1 MVFPFV
7 SQTPRPFLVS
17 LNPPDLAA
25 LKALIGN
32 SQVTAVIDRVFPL
45 SECSQA
51 IEDVGG
57 GHVRGK
63 VVIGI

>member
-1 MVFPFV
+1 
-7 SQTPRPFLVS
+7 VS
-17 LNPPDLAA
+17 LNPPDLAV
-25 LKALIGN
+25 LKAQLIGN

-45 SECSQA
+45 SECSQG
-51 IEDVGG
+51 IEYVGG